1 MSEIIISVVLSLKM
15 LLGCTTHVK
24 KTNLEH
30 FLHFL
35 P

>member
-1 MSEIIISVVLSLKM
+1 VLSLKM

-24 KTNLEH
+24 KTNQEY